1 MIGFK
6 VVNLD
11 LLLQVKSEEQIR
23 TILNDFE
30 SPLNPDIESF
40 LKYKAVEFSKSA
52 IAKTYLVMASYQ
64 GANQIAG
71 YFSVSG
77 SKSFVVKT
85 KGNEISK
92 SMKRRFN
99 KFGTYDAVLKQYHI
113 AAPLIGQLGK
123 NYKYEELI
131 TGDELLTMA
140 VDMLRHVQS
149 LVGGKFIYLECEN
162 NEKLIE
168 FYIRNG
174 FKVFGER
181 SLDSDEQDFAG
192 HMLIQLLKYL

>member
-1 MIGFK
+1 M
-6 VVNLD
+6 
-11 LLLQVKSEEQIR
+11 
-23 TILNDFE
+23 
-30 SPLNPDIESF
+30 
-40 LKYKAVEFSKSA
+40 KYKAVEFSKAA
-52 IAKTYLVMASYQ
+52 IAKTYLVMASYR
-64 GANQIAG
+64 GENKIAG
-71 YFSVSG
+71 YFSLSG

-92 SMKRRFN
+92 KMKRRFN
-99 KFGTYDAVLKQYHI
+99 KFGTYDVVLKQYHI

-123 NYKYEELI
+123 NYKYKELI
-131 TGDELLTMA
+131 TGDGLLTMA

-162 NEKLIE
+162 NEKLIG

-181 SLDSDEQDFAG
+181 SLDIDEQDFSG
-192 HMLIQLLKYL
+192 HVLIQLLKYL

>member
-40 LKYKAVEFSKSA
+40 LKYKAVEFSKAA

-64 GANQIAG
+64 GENKIAG
-71 YFSVSG
+71 YFSLSG

-92 SMKRRFN
+92 NMKRRFN

-113 AAPLIGQLGK
+113 AAPLIGQLGRITNIK
-123 NYKYEELI
+123 N
-131 TGDELLTMA
+131 
-140 VDMLRHVQS
+140 
-149 LVGGKFIYLECEN
+149 
-162 NEKLIE
+162 
-168 FYIRNG
+168 
-174 FKVFGER
+174 
-181 SLDSDEQDFAG
+181 
-192 HMLIQLLKYL
+192 

>member
-30 SPLNPDIESF
+30 SPLNPDIENF
-40 LKYKAVEFSKSA
+40 LKYKAV
-52 IAKTYLVMASYQ
+52 
-64 GANQIAG
+64 
-71 YFSVSG
+71 
-77 SKSFVVKT
+77 
-85 KGNEISK
+85 
-92 SMKRRFN
+92 
-99 KFGTYDAVLKQYHI
+99 LKEYHI

-123 NYKYEELI
+123 NYKYKELI

-162 NEKLIE
+162 NEKLIG

-181 SLDSDEQDFAG
+181 SLDIDEQDFAG
-192 HMLIQLLKYL
+192 HVLIQLLKYL